1 MMMVKSVAG
10 VALVALLLAPLPAT
24 AQYGGPPHSG
34 VPGQFDFYVLSLSW
48 SPSFC
53 AETAERYAGS
63 SPSLQ
68 CGARPYSFVVHGL
81 WPQYDKG
88 FPEYCESPAPRLS
101 RDIVSSMLDLM
112 PAPHLVYN
120 EWDKHGTCAGLS
132 PRAYF
137 DTVRR
142 ARAAVKIPPDY
153 SALKTPLTVAPD
165 AVADAFIKANPGL
178 SAKAMAVECD
188 SKRLTEV
195 RLCLAKDVS
204 AGSGAVQFHD
214 CPEIVKRSC
223 RRDQVVMPPVRGG

>member
-10 VALVALLLAPLPAT
+10 VALVALLLGPLPAT
-24 AQYGGPPHSG
+24 AQYGGPALSG

-53 AETAERYAGS
+53 AETGERYAGS

-120 EWDKHGTCAGLS
+120 EWDKHGTCSGLS
-132 PRAYF
+132 PSAYF
-137 DTVRR
+137 DTIRK
-142 ARAAVKIPPDY
+142 ARAAITIPPDY
-153 SALKTPLTVAPD
+153 VSLQQPLTVAPG
-165 AVADAFIKANPGL
+165 AVQDAFIKANSGL
-178 SAKAMAVECD
+178 TPNGIAVDCD
-188 SKRLTEV
+188 KKRLTEI
-195 RLCLAKDVS
+195 RICLSKDLH
-204 AGSGAVQFHD
+204 FRD
-214 CPEIVKRSC
+214 CPEVAKRAC
-223 RRDQVVMPPVRGG
+223 RRDQVI